1 MTRISFSDEWLADYS
16 KRHPQRSTVPLRGAG
31 DVSDE
36 KPAQSKYRNKRT
48 KQNGRVY
55 ASQAEADRATELAL
69 MLKAEEIR
77 GYFEQVPFNLPGG
90 VKYVADFVVLD
101 NNGTWHVEDVKSP
114 VTEKNAVYRLKRKQ
128 MRECLGIEIVEI
140 GGR

>member
-1 MTRISFSDEWLADYS
+1 MTRISFSDEWLADYA
-16 KRHPQRSTVPLRGAG
+16 KRHPQRSTVPLRGSG

-36 KPAQSKYRNKRT
+36 KPTQSKYRNKRT
-48 KQNGRVY
+48 EQNGHVY
-55 ASQAEADRATELAL
+55 ASKAEAARAAGLAL
-69 MLKAEEIR
+69 MLRANEIR

-101 NNGTWHVEDVKSP
+101 NGGTWHVEDVKSP
-114 VTEKNAVYRLKRKQ
+114 ATEKNAVYRLKRKQ

-140 GGR
+140 GGQ